1 MLLPT
6 SGSIVAALAAAL
18 PWALVPL
25 AVTWRARDS
34 RELAE
39 EPDTAPPDAPLVSVI
54 IPARDEARNI
64 GRCVR
69 SALSSTYPALEV
81 IVVDDH
87 STDGT
92 GLLARD
98 AAGGDARLRV
108 IEPPPLPPG
117 WFGKQWACA
126 SGAAVAGGGI
136 LCFADADTEHAP
148 DLVTRSVNAMRS
160 RSADLFSIAGRQE
173 LGGFWER
180 LVQPQIFTMLLARY
194 GGTETV
200 TRSRRAHDKIANGQC
215 IFVRRTAYDA
225 VGGHALVR
233 DKVAEDL
240 MLAQRMFAAGYHVAL
255 ALGVE
260 QLSTRM
266 YTSLRELIAGWSKN
280 IYAGGV
286 DAMPYGRVGRTLFPF
301 ALVLPF
307 ILSLAP
313 PVTLLLGWMLPAAAV
328 IWAAAATLALL
339 AFWAMVYWRIGES
352 VAYAFLYPVGAAL
365 MLWIALRAIARG
377 RRVAWKGRDYVAR

>member
-1 MLLPT
+1 MLLPS
-6 SGSIVAALAAAL
+6 SGSILLALGAAL
-18 PWALVPL
+18 PWILVPL
-25 AVTWRARDS
+25 GVLWRARDS
-34 RELAE
+34 RELGD
-39 EPDTAPPDAPLVSVI
+39 EPDSAPPDAPLVSVI

-69 SALSSTYPALEV
+69 SALSATYPALEV

-92 GLLARD
+92 GQLARE
-98 AAGGDARLRV
+98 AAGSDRRLRV
-108 IEPPPLPPG
+108 IEPPSLPEG

-126 SGAAVAGGGI
+126 SGAAVANGEI
-136 LCFADADTEHAP
+136 LCFADADTEHSS
-148 DLVTRSVNAMRS
+148 DLVTRAVNAMRT
-160 RSADLFSIAGRQE
+160 RQADLFSIAGRQE

-180 LVQPQIFTMLLARY
+180 VIQPQIFTMLLARY

-200 TRSRRAHDKIANGQC
+200 TRSPHVHDKIANGQC

-225 VGGHALVR
+225 VGGHAAVR

-240 MLAQRMFAAGYHVAL
+240 MLAQRMFAAGHHVAL

-286 DAMPYGRVGRTLFPF
+286 DAMPFGGVGRVLFPI

-307 ILSLAP
+307 VLSLAP
-313 PVTLLLGWMLPAAAV
+313 PVTLLLGWMLPLPVV

-352 VAYAFLYPVGAAL
+352 IAHAFLFPVGAAL
-365 MLWIALRAIARG
+365 MLWIAVRAIARG
-377 RRVAWKGRDYVAR
+377 RRVAWKGRDYIAR

>member
-1 MLLPT
+1 MLLP
-6 SGSIVAALAAAL
+6 SPGAIAVAFAAAL
-18 PWALVPL
+18 PWILVPL
-25 AVTWRARDS
+25 AVILRARDS
-34 RELAE
+34 RELAD

-69 SALSSTYPALEV
+69 SALSATYPALEV

-92 GLLARD
+92 GRLARD
-98 AAGGDARLRV
+98 AAGDDRRLRV
-108 IEPPPLPPG
+108 IEPPPLPEG

-126 SGAAVAGGGI
+126 SGAAVAKGEI

-148 DLVTRSVNAMRS
+148 DLVTRSVNAMRT
-160 RSADLFSIAGRQE
+160 RRADLFSIAGRQE

-180 LVQPQIFTMLLARY
+180 LIQPQIFTMLLARY

-200 TRSRRAHDKIANGQC
+200 TRSRHVHDKIANGQC
-215 IFVRRTAYDA
+215 IFVRRRAYDA
-225 VGGHALVR
+225 VGGHAAVR

-240 MLAQRMFAAGYHVAL
+240 MLAQRMFAGGHHVAL

-286 DAMPYGRVGRTLFPF
+286 DAMPFGRLGRMLFPV

-313 PVTLLLGWMLPAAAV
+313 PVTLLLGWMLPPAAV
-328 IWAAAATLALL
+328 IWAATATLALL
-339 AFWAMVYWRIGES
+339 AFWGMVYWRIGEG
-352 VAYAFLYPVGAAL
+352 AAWAFLYPVGAAL
-365 MLWIALRAIARG
+365 MLWIAIRAIVRG
-377 RRVAWKGRDYVAR
+377 RRVEWKGRDYIAR